1 MKVHLR
7 YSGLRYGGLLFL
19 LLISLGSGVGVVGSV
34 NAQSADHML
43 TEVPSDSGNTLA
55 LVWSGDGGWRELTDD
70 LTKEWSRRGIAS
82 LGVNSRQ
89 WLTSKTR
96 TPDSLVAYSTELIRE
111 YMARWHRSRILL
123 VGYSRGAGFMA
134 ILATTLPPDLREKTA
149 GVVLLGLDHS
159 ASFEFHLIDLVKTVK
174 RPTDIAIR
182 PFLDRLS
189 WAPGVCVYGSDENDS
204 VCPELDPAVY
214 SIIERSGGHHFDR
227 DYTQLADDIL
237 AALDARRKR

>member
-7 YSGLRYGGLLFL
+7 YSGFL
-19 LLISLGSGVGVVGSV
+19 LLLCIPLGSCMQGVH
-34 NAQSADHML
+34 AQAADRIV
-43 TEVPSDSGNTLA
+43 TEVPAEGGNTLA

-70 LTKEWSRRGIAS
+70 ITKEWSQRGIAS
-82 LGVNSRQ
+82 LGVNSRM
-89 WLTSKTR
+89 WLTSKSR
-96 TPDSLVAYSTELIRE
+96 TPDSLVTFSTKLLRE
-111 YMARWHRSRILL
+111 YMARWHRNRLLL

-134 ILATTLPPDLREKTA
+134 ILANTLPPDLREKTV

-182 PFLDRLS
+182 PFLDRLT
-189 WAPGVCVYGSDENDS
+189 WVPGVCVYGHDEDDT

-227 DYTQLADDIL
+227 DYARLADDIL
-237 AALDARRKR
+237 AALDAKRTR